1 VREYSLKRKEHGL
14 MFDAARKL
22 LLRTNT
28 VIRKSREIIF
38 PKHVPAHLI
47 DAYTLNKRIRIKN
60 YSYRNDGPADE
71 LIVYTQKEVDDY
83 IDKIRA
89 KRVFYYGETDAWL
102 YQALEKYGIDGK
114 DVAVIGS
121 IRPLYES
128 VCLFYGGRPTTIE
141 YNKRICEDGRL
152 RILTVAEY
160 NENPVQFDAAFS
172 ISSFEHD
179 GLGRYGDPLNPAGD
193 FEAMRKAKTIVR
205 EGGLLFLAVPVGR
218 DTLVWDAHRVYG
230 RIRLPLLLEGW
241 RVLDTFGFSEELF
254 DTDRDPRDCVQPVFV
269 LENLDPKHLRKE

>member
-1 VREYSLKRKEHGL
+1 

-22 LLRTNT
+22 SLQINN

-38 PKHVPAHLI
+38 PKRIPLHLI
-47 DAYTLNKRIRIKN
+47 NAYTLNNTIRIKN
-60 YSYRNDGPADE
+60 YSYRNDGPSDE

-83 IDKIRA
+83 LDKIRA
-89 KRVFYYGETDAWL
+89 KSVFYYGETDTWL
-102 YQALEKYGIDGK
+102 YQALEKYGIGGK
-114 DVAVIGS
+114 DVAIIGS

-152 RILTVAEY
+152 RTLTVAEY

-179 GLGRYGDPLNPAGD
+179 GLGRYGDPLNPSGD
-193 FEAMRKAKTIVR
+193 FEAMRKAKKIVR
-205 EGGLLFLAVPVGR
+205 EGGLLFLAVPVGH
-218 DTLVWDAHRVYG
+218 DALVWDAHRVYG

-254 DTDRDPRDCVQPVFV
+254 DIDRDPRDCIQPVFV
-269 LENLDPKHLRKE
+269 LENIDCNNLEKE